1 MSAAK
6 WKKLRGLLERAQHPG
21 TPGPEVATC
30 LKTALRIV
38 VNLERRALEGPPTNG
53 RAQQDA
59 DAGGPRR
66 VVRWE
71 ETCAGCVTYA
81 DDKKI
86 TIAPRYIHG
95 KRFFVLDFDG
105 ERIGDM
111 FATME
116 TAQVEAEARLWV
128 PDSL

>member
-53 RAQQDA
+53 RAQRYA
-59 DAGGPRR
+59 DAVGPCR

-71 ETCAGCVTYA
+71 LTTGGCVAYA

-86 TIAPRYIHG
+86 TVATRYVHG
-95 KRFFVLDFDG
+95 NRFYVLAFDG
-105 ERIGDM
+105 ESVDGM
-111 FATME
+111 FATMK

-128 PDSL
+128 PESL